1 MACGLLYQ
9 NIINL
14 IVTRRIH
21 TMQLK
26 HTVVLLAVIVSL
38 IPVLSL
44 GVFTGMNAHAEEER
58 PTASADVGI
67 LSKYVWRGEELSK
80 DSIIVQPSVT
90 VGYRGVS
97 VNLWGNLDTDVYDGA
112 YTDKAKWTETDF
124 TLGYDRS
131 FGLVGVGLGYIYYA
145 LDGAVDSQEFYVS
158 LGLDTI
164 AAPTLTI
171 YKEVTGALKGWYA
184 TLQVSHSFEL
194 PKEISLDL
202 AASAGY
208 YYSDNE
214 SYVEYTDG
222 LAATAEP
229 FRDFKDGLI
238 SVGLTIPIDRYISII
253 PVIAYSFPLTDRAD
267 NFIAGSSTKSDHSDF
282 FYGGIT
288 LSMSF

>member
-1 MACGLLYQ
+1 MQ
-9 NIINL
+9 FTHT
-14 IVTRRIH
+14 IVRFVAMGFI
-21 TMQLK
+21 
-26 HTVVLLAVIVSL
+26 

-44 GVFTGMNAHAEEER
+44 GVFMGLDAHAEEVR

-80 DSIIVQPSVT
+80 DSIVLQPSLT

-124 TLGYDRS
+124 TLGYDSS

-184 TLQVSHSFEL
+184 ALQVSHSFEL

-238 SVGLTIPIDRYISII
+238 SAGLTIPIDTYISII

>member
-1 MACGLLYQ
+1 MQPNHTIVRFSAIAS
-9 NIINL
+9 IIS
-14 IVTRRIH
+14 
-21 TMQLK
+21 
-26 HTVVLLAVIVSL
+26 VLLTGIFA
-38 IPVLSL
+38 
-44 GVFTGMNAHAEEER
+44 GMNAHAEDVR

-80 DSIIVQPSVT
+80 DSIVVQPSVT
-90 VGYRGVS
+90 VGYRDVS
-97 VNLWGNLDTDVYDGA
+97 VNLWGNLDTDVHDGA
-112 YTDKAKWTETDF
+112 YKDKTKWTETDF

-158 LGLDTI
+158 VGLDSI

-222 LAATAEP
+222 LEATAEP

-238 SVGLTIPIDRYISII
+238 SVGLTIPVDTYISII